1 MHTVQRRGPHKY
13 YFTALFCKPLV
24 ATLVHLALLALAAFI
39 TSLGGTGFRH
49 EPPAALP
56 AGAPPSLSSLS
67 LNSTSESDSPYPPV
81 SVSGDALLKRYA
93 KVSR

>member
-1 MHTVQRRGPHKY
+1 MNNNILAIYARRGPHKY

-56 AGAPPSLSSLS
+56 AGAPPSSLSSPMWRL
-67 LNSTSESDSPYPPV
+67 PC
-81 SVSGDALLKRYA
+81 
-93 KVSR
+93 